1 MSSNTDDIVDE
12 IAQFDREFA
21 PQSGRRP
28 GLDAMASGDYD
39 LEIAEAELTRTEKT
53 REPLLR
59 LALRVLPQGGTY
71 EHVYFFRTQDA
82 VNRLGADLV
91 TLGFPLAANQ
101 PFSRQLPGVVGRLTG
116 VRFRAKKSETKADSG
131 KVYHNLFINSRLTGS
146 PMPAANNFF
155 DKTPARTED
164 EIPF

>member
-1 MSSNTDDIVDE
+1 MAGEYDDIVNE
-12 IAQFDREFA
+12 ISHFDREFT
-21 PQSGRRP
+21 PQSGRRQ
-28 GLDAMASGDYD
+28 GIDSLANGDYD

-59 LALRVLPQGGTY
+59 LLLRVLPEGGVY

-91 TLGFPLAANQ
+91 TLGCPLEEKR
-101 PFSRQLPGVVGRLTG
+101 PFSQQLPRAVAHLSGI
-116 VRFRAKKSETKADSG
+116 RFRAKKAENKSADGG
-131 KVYHNLFINSRLTGS
+131 KTYHNLHINARLTARS
-146 PMPAANNFF
+146 PMPSRAAG
-155 DKTPARTED
+155 TSE